1 MTSHYFSQYKS
12 DGYAATSRD
21 QMSASPDSSHPL
33 FEPDLVNSFAEP
45 LCVPFA
51 VQDCIHNLEM
61 VVTVKDPEF
70 PVDRLKDLSTVM
82 YEDFR
87 QKLECMSAEDGVKE
101 YVLRTKFE
109 IFASSIKKIAQFY
122 DVSLDEKWDNPT

>member
-12 DGYAATSRD
+12 DGYAATSRG

-51 VQDCIHNLEM
+51 VQDCIHSLEK
-61 VVTVKDPEF
+61 VVETKDPEF
-70 PVDRLKDLSTVM
+70 PVDKLKDLSTVM
-82 YEDFR
+82 YEDFM
-87 QKLECMSAEDGVKE
+87 QKLGCVSAEDGVKE

-109 IFASSIKKIAQFY
+109 IFAISIKKIARFY